1 MNRIGL
7 PDEEVLKTIEIET
20 KKNTLTKKQVKT
32 KDKKIAETSEPIKPT
47 NTRISLSNRLSAKFS
62 NSKPKKLTFQLLKN
76 KPESSD
82 KVAGLDPVENE
93 DFFDADKVIGSMQD
107 FNCASPKP
115 SQFKAKTISAGSTNT
130 ISRLSLPINQQNY
143 TNQSLK
149 SFDAAQKENP
159 EGHTY
164 KSSTKRLFSLITSV
178 AGGSGSNAAHNSLK
192 LNQVK
197 QSHELFHLN
206 QQRRLSDFHRPTKV
220 SFKII

>member
-1 MNRIGL
+1 M
-7 PDEEVLKTIEIET
+7 LKTIEIET
-20 KKNTLTKKQVKT
+20 KKNTLTKKQVKSNGST
-32 KDKKIAETSEPIKPT
+32 KDKKIAETSEPIKST

-76 KPESSD
+76 KPELSD
-82 KVAGLDPVENE
+82 KSAGLEPAESE

-149 SFDAAQKENP
+149 SFDAAQKENL
-159 EGHTY
+159 ECHTY

-178 AGGSGSNAAHNSLK
+178 ASGGGGGSNAAHNSLK

-220 SFKII
+220 YI